1 MKIKINNKLKYLF
14 IAAPLLFASSCK
26 KDFLTTAPDTSLPIE
41 DAFAN
46 PDRILSQV
54 NGIYAGVKNGQF
66 YGGRY
71 LIYNDIRGEDFV
83 VNKPNGVTGLDTW
96 RFNLVSNTNEVVNLW
111 GAIYAAI
118 NRANLVIE
126 GVNANAS
133 LLTPAVAK
141 QYIAEAKFLR
151 GLCYY
156 SALQLYAKPYI
167 TDNGASLGVPLR
179 LKGEKDLTGNDL
191 KRSTVAEVYTQILKD
206 LNEAEPD
213 LALTL
218 PTTAIS
224 TRASRNTAIALKTR
238 IYLAMGNLPS
248 VVTEADKIVS
258 ATAPFKA
265 TTGTPLQLE
274 ANITNV
280 FGGAYVGNATATEAV
295 LSFPMTDLNAP
306 GTQNQLA
313 YYYNVSPNQ
322 AGGNEEYFLNPTGIL
337 ANPVFAAGSTD
348 ARKGLT
354 AVSGANTYLAKFKK
368 PSPYTDYIPVI
379 RYAEVLLNLAEATV
393 VTDPTR
399 SIALLT
405 AVRQRSNPG
414 YVFPATDLLPANL
427 KNTILTERRIELL
440 GEGFRSPDVMRLGAG
455 FTAKSGPQGTAPAIP
470 FNTAGYI
477 WPISAN
483 EVQNNKL
490 IVQN

>member
-14 IAAPLLFASSCK
+14 IAAPILFATSCK

-41 DAFAN
+41 DAFAS

-71 LIYNDIRGEDFV
+71 LIYNDIRGEDFI

-96 RFNLVSNTNEVVNLW
+96 RFNVTSGTNEVVNLW
-111 GAIYAAI
+111 GNVYVAI

-133 LLTPAVAK
+133 ILTPALSR

-151 GLCYY
+151 ALSYY
-156 SALQLYAKPYI
+156 SLLQLYAKPYI
-167 TDNGASLGVPLR
+167 TDAGASLGVPLR
-179 LKGEKDLTGNDL
+179 LKGERDLTGNDL

-218 PTTAIS
+218 TA

-238 IYLAMGNLPS
+238 VYLSMGDLPS
-248 VVTEADKIVS
+248 VITEANKIVS
-258 ATAPFKA
+258 ATAPFVAA
-265 TTGTPLQLE
+265 TGSPLRLE
-274 ANITNV
+274 ANIATV
-280 FGGAYVGNATATEAV
+280 FGGAYTGNATATESA
-295 LSFPMTDLNAP
+295 LSFPMADLDAP

-313 YYYNVSPNQ
+313 FYYNVSPNQ
-322 AGGNEEYFLNPTGIL
+322 AGGNEEFFLNPTGIL
-337 ANPVFAAGSTD
+337 ANAAFATASTD

-354 AVSGANTYLAKFKK
+354 ATSGVNTYLTKFKR
-368 PSPYTDYIPVI
+368 PSPYTDYVPVI

-393 VTDPTR
+393 VTDPSR
-399 SIALLT
+399 SIALLN
-405 AVRQRSNPG
+405 AVRQRSSPAF
-414 YVFPATDLLPANL
+414 VFPATALLPANL
-427 KNTILTERRIELL
+427 KNTILAERRIELL
-440 GEGFRSPDVMRLGAG
+440 GEGFRSPDIMRLGLG
-455 FTAKSGPQGTAPAIP
+455 FAAKSGSQGTAPAIP
-470 FNTAGYI
+470 FNTAGYV
-477 WPISAN
+477 WPISSV
-483 EVQNNKL
+483 EVQNNRL

>member
-1 MKIKINNKLKYLF
+1 MKIKTNNKLKYIL
-14 IAAPLLFASSCK
+14 IGAALLFTTACK
-26 KDFLTTAPDTSLPIE
+26 KDFLDTAPDTALPIE
-41 DAFAN
+41 DSFSSPA
-46 PDRILSQV
+46 RILSQV
-54 NGIYAGVKNGQF
+54 NGIYAGVKSGQF

-71 LIYNDIRGEDFV
+71 LIYNDIRGEDFI

-96 RFNLVSNTNEVVNLW
+96 RFNVTSGTNEVVNLW

-133 LLTPAVAK
+133 LLTPAQVK

-151 GLCYY
+151 AFCYY
-156 SALQLYAKPYI
+156 SLLQLYAKPYI
-167 TDNGASLGVPLR
+167 TDAGASLGVPLR

-191 KRSTVAEVYTQILKD
+191 KRSTVAEVYAQILKD
-206 LNEAEPD
+206 LNEAELD

-218 PTTAIS
+218 VA
-224 TRASRNTAIALKTR
+224 TRASRNTAIAFKTR
-238 IYLAMGNLPS
+238 VYLAMGNLPS
-248 VVTEADKIVS
+248 VVTEANKIVS
-258 ATAPFKA
+258 LTAPFVA
-265 TTGTPLQLE
+265 TSGRANKLE
-274 ANITNV
+274 PNINTV
-280 FGGAYVGNATATEAV
+280 FGGSYAGDEA
-295 LSFPMTDLNAP
+295 LLTFPMADLDAP

-313 YYYNVSPNQ
+313 FYYNVETNG
-322 AGGNEEYFLNPTGIL
+322 AGGGQEFFLNPTGIYSN
-337 ANPVFAAGSTD
+337 AAFAAGSTD

-354 AVSGANTYLAKFKK
+354 TPSGANTYLTKFKK
-368 PSPYTDYIPVI
+368 PSPYTDFVPAI

-393 VTDPTR
+393 VTDPVR

-414 YVFPATDLLPANL
+414 YVFSATDVLPTNL

-440 GEGFRSPDVMRLGAG
+440 GEGFRSPDVMRLGLG
-455 FTAKSGPQGTAPAIP
+455 FAAKSGSQGTAPAIP

-477 WPISAN
+477 WPISSI

>member
-1 MKIKINNKLKYLF
+1 MKININNKIKYLF
-14 IAAPLLFASSCK
+14 VAAPLLFATACK
-26 KDFLTTAPDTSLPIE
+26 KDFLDTAPLTSLPTE
-41 DAFAN
+41 EAFSN
-46 PDRILSQV
+46 PDRILSELRGV
-54 NGIYAGVKNGQF
+54 YAGVKNGNF

-71 LIYNDIRGEDFV
+71 LVYNDIRGEEFI
-83 VNKPNGVTGLDTW
+83 VNKPNGVTNLETW
-96 RFNLVSNTNEVVNLW
+96 RFNLVSNTSEVTGLW

-118 NRANLVIE
+118 NRANIVME
-126 GVNANAS
+126 GITANAAI
-133 LLTPAVAK
+133 LTPALSK
-141 QYIAEAKFLR
+141 QYIAEAKVMRALS
-151 GLCYY
+151 YY
-156 SALQLYAKPYI
+156 SLLQLYAKPYI

-179 LKGEKDLTGNDL
+179 LRAEKDLTGNDL

-218 PTTAIS
+218 TA

-238 IYLAMGNLPS
+238 VYLSMGDLAS
-248 VVTEADKIVS
+248 VVSEANKIVT
-258 ATAPFKA
+258 ATAPFSA
-265 TTGTPLQLE
+265 TTGV
-274 ANITNV
+274 ANRLDASIANV
-280 FGGAYVGNATATEAV
+280 FAGSYVGPEAL
-295 LSFPMTDLNAP
+295 LSFPMTDLDAP

-313 YYYNVSPNQ
+313 YYYNVET
-322 AGGNEEYFLNPTGIL
+322 AGGNQEYFLNSAGIFGN
-337 ANPVFAAGSTD
+337 AAFAAASTD

-354 AVSGANTYLAKFKK
+354 QAVGVNTYLTKFKK

-393 VTDPTR
+393 VSDPTR
-399 SIALLT
+399 SIALLN
-405 AVRQRSNPG
+405 AVRQRSNPS

-440 GEGFRSPDVMRLGAG
+440 GEGFRSPDVMRLGLG
-455 FTAKSGPQGTAPAIP
+455 FAAKSGPQGTAPAIP

-477 WPISAN
+477 WPISAT

-490 IVQN
+490 IVPN

>member
-1 MKIKINNKLKYLF
+1 MKIKINSKIKYLF
-14 IAAPLLFASSCK
+14 VAAPLLFATSCK
-26 KDFLTTAPDTSLPIE
+26 KDFLKTAPDTTLPIE
-41 DAFAN
+41 DAFSTPA
-46 PDRILSQV
+46 RILSQV
-54 NGIYAGVKNGQF
+54 NGVYAGVKVGNF

-71 LIYNDIRGEDFV
+71 LIYNDIRGEEFI
-83 VNKPNGVTGLDTW
+83 VNKPNGVTNLDTW
-96 RFNLVSNTNEVVNLW
+96 RFNVTSNTSEVNNLW
-111 GAIYAAI
+111 GAAYGAI

-133 LLTPAVAK
+133 LITPALSK

-151 GLCYY
+151 ALSYY
-156 SALQLYAKPYI
+156 SLLQLYAKPYI
-167 TDNGASLGVPLR
+167 TDNGASLGLPLR
-179 LKGEKDLTGNDL
+179 LKAEKDLTGNDL

-218 PTTAIS
+218 AA

-238 IYLAMGNLPS
+238 VYLSMGNLS
-248 VVTEADKIVS
+248 AVVTEANKIVT
-258 ATAPFKA
+258 ATAPFSA
-265 TTGTPLQLE
+265 TTGVANKLE
-274 ANITNV
+274 TNIATV
-280 FGGAYVGNATATEAV
+280 FGGSYVGTEA
-295 LSFPMTDLNAP
+295 LLTFPMTDLDAP

-313 YYYNVSPNQ
+313 YYYNLESL
-322 AGGNEEYFLNPTGIL
+322 GGNQEYFLNATGIFGN
-337 ANPVFAAGSTD
+337 AAFAAASTD
-348 ARKGLT
+348 ARKTLTT
-354 AVSGANTYLAKFKK
+354 AVGANTYLTKFKK
-368 PSPYTDYIPVI
+368 PSPYTDYVPVI

-393 VTDPTR
+393 VSDPTR
-399 SIALLT
+399 SIALLN

-414 YVFPATDLLPANL
+414 YIFSATDLLPANL

-440 GEGFRSPDVMRLGAG
+440 GEGFRSPDVMRLGLG
-455 FTAKSGPQGTAPAIP
+455 FAAKSGSQGTAPAIP

-477 WPISAN
+477 WPISAT

>member
-1 MKIKINNKLKYLF
+1 MKIKLNNKIKYLF
-14 IAAPLLFASSCK
+14 VAAPILFATSCK
-26 KDFLTTAPDTSLPIE
+26 KDFLNTAPDTALPIE
-41 DAFAN
+41 DAFSN
-46 PDRILSQV
+46 PARILSQV
-54 NGIYAGVKNGQF
+54 NGIYSGVKNGNF

-96 RFNLVSNTNEVVNLW
+96 RFNLTSQTNEVNNLW
-111 GAIYAAI
+111 GAVYAAI

-126 GVNANAS
+126 GVTANAS
-133 LLTPAVAK
+133 LLTPALSR

-151 GLCYY
+151 ALSYY
-156 SALQLYAKPYI
+156 SLLQLYAKPFI

-179 LKGEKDLTGNDL
+179 LKAEKDLTGNDL
-191 KRSTVAEVYTQILKD
+191 KRSTVAEVYTQVLKD

-213 LALTL
+213 LALTGVA
-218 PTTAIS
+218 TKAT
-224 TRASRNTAIALKTR
+224 RNTAIALKTR
-238 IYLAMGNLPS
+238 VYLSMGNLPS
-248 VVTEADKIVS
+248 VVTEANKIVS
-258 ATAPFKA
+258 TAFPFTA
-265 TTGTPLQLE
+265 TTGRANKLE
-274 ANITNV
+274 ANVTTV
-280 FGGAYVGNATATEAV
+280 FSGNYTGDEA
-295 LSFPMTDLNAP
+295 LLTFPMADLDAP

-313 YYYNVSPNQ
+313 YYYNVETNG
-322 AGGNEEYFLNPTGIL
+322 AGGNQEYFLNPTGIFGN
-337 ANPVFAAGSTD
+337 AAFATGSTD

-354 AVSGANTYLAKFKK
+354 LASGANTYLTKFKR
-368 PSPYTDYIPVI
+368 PSPYTDYVPVI
-379 RYAEVLLNLAEATV
+379 RYAEVLLNLAEASV

-399 SIALLT
+399 AIALLT
-405 AVRQRSNPG
+405 AVRQRSNPT

-440 GEGFRSPDVMRLGAG
+440 GEGLRSPDVMRLGLG
-455 FTAKSGPQGTAPAIP
+455 FVAKSGSQGTAPAIP

-477 WPISAN
+477 WPIASL

>member
-1 MKIKINNKLKYLF
+1 
-14 IAAPLLFASSCK
+14 LLFASSCK
-26 KDFLTTAPDTSLPIE
+26 KGFLTTAPDTSLPIE
-41 DAFAN
+41 EAFAN

-71 LIYNDIRGEDFV
+71 LIYNDIRGEEFI

-126 GVNANAS
+126 GVNTNAS

-151 GLCYY
+151 ALCYY

-218 PTTAIS
+218 TA

-238 IYLAMGNLPS
+238 VYLAMGDLPS
-248 VVTEADKIVS
+248 VVTEANKIVS
-258 ATAPFKA
+258 ATAPFTA
-265 TTGTPLQLE
+265 TTGAPLKLE
-274 ANITNV
+274 ANISNV
-280 FGGAYVGNATATEAV
+280 FGGAYTGNATATEAA
-295 LSFPMTDLNAP
+295 LSFPMADLDAP

-322 AGGNEEYFLNPTGIL
+322 AGGNEEFFLNPTGIL

-348 ARKGLT
+348 ARKNLT
-354 AVSGANTYLAKFKK
+354 GVSGANTYLTKFKR

-393 VTDPTR
+393 VTDPVR

-414 YVFPATDLLPANL
+414 YVFSATDLLPANL

-440 GEGFRSPDVMRLGAG
+440 GEGFRSSDVMRLGAG
-455 FTAKSGPQGTAPAIP
+455 FVAKSGAQGNAPAIP

>member
-1 MKIKINNKLKYLF
+1 MKIKINNKLKYLC
-14 IAAPLLFASSCK
+14 IAAPLFFASSCK
-26 KDFLTTAPDTSLPIE
+26 KDFLNTAPDTSLPIE
-41 DAFAN
+41 DAFSN

-71 LIYNDIRGEDFV
+71 LIYNDIRGEDFI

-96 RFNLVSNTNEVVNLW
+96 RFNVTSGTNEVVNLW
-111 GAIYAAI
+111 GAVYAAI
-118 NRANLVIE
+118 NRANLVID
-126 GVNANAS
+126 GVTANAS
-133 LLTPAVAK
+133 ILTPVLSK

-151 GLCYY
+151 ALSYY
-156 SALQLYAKPYI
+156 SLLQFYAKPYV

-179 LKGEKDLTGNDL
+179 LKGEKDLSGNDL

-218 PTTAIS
+218 AA

-238 IYLAMGNLPS
+238 VYLSMGNLTS
-248 VVTEADKIVS
+248 VVTEANKIVS
-258 ATAPFKA
+258 ATAPFTA
-265 TTGTPLQLE
+265 TTGSPLKLE
-274 ANITNV
+274 SNLATV
-280 FGGAYVGNATATEAV
+280 FGGAYVGNASATEVA
-295 LSFPMTDLNAP
+295 LTFPMADLDAP

-313 YYYNVSPNQ
+313 YYYNVATNG
-322 AGGNEEYFLNPTGIL
+322 AGGFEEFFLNPTGIF
-337 ANPVFAAGSTD
+337 ANAAFAAGSTD
-348 ARKGLT
+348 ARKALT
-354 AVSGANTYLAKFKK
+354 AVSGANTYLTKFKR
-368 PSPYTDYIPVI
+368 PSPYTDYVPVI

-393 VTDPTR
+393 VSDPTR

-414 YVFPATDLLPANL
+414 YVFPAADLLPANL
-427 KNTILTERRIELL
+427 KNTILTERRIEFL
-440 GEGFRSPDVMRLGAG
+440 GEGLRAPDVMRLGLG
-455 FTAKSGPQGTAPAIP
+455 FVAKSGSQGTAPAIP

-477 WPISAN
+477 WPISST
-483 EVQNNKL
+483 EIQNNKL
-490 IVQN
+490 VVQN

>member
-1 MKIKINNKLKYLF
+1 MKIRIDKKLKYLF
-14 IAAPLLFASSCK
+14 IVAPILFVTSCK
-26 KDFLTTAPDTSLPIE
+26 KDFLNTAPDTSLPIE
-41 DAFAN
+41 DSFSNSA
-46 PDRILSQV
+46 RILSQV
-54 NGIYAGVKNGQF
+54 NGIYAGVKSGQF

-71 LIYNDIRGEDFV
+71 LIYNDIRGEDFI

-96 RFNLVSNTNEVVNLW
+96 RFNVTSGTNEVVNLW

-133 LLTPAVAK
+133 ILTPALAK

-151 GLCYY
+151 ALCYH
-156 SALQLYAKPYI
+156 SLLQLYAKPYV

-191 KRSTVAEVYTQILKD
+191 ARSTVAAVYTQILKD

-218 PTTAIS
+218 AA

-238 IYLAMGNLPS
+238 VYLAMGNLPM

-258 ATAPFKA
+258 LAAPFTA
-265 TTGTPLQLE
+265 STGRPNKLE
-274 ANITNV
+274 SNITTV
-280 FGGAYVGNATATEAV
+280 FGGSYVGDEV
-295 LSFPMTDLNAP
+295 LLTFPMADLDAP

-313 YYYNVSPNQ
+313 YYYNVETNG
-322 AGGNEEYFLNPTGIL
+322 AGGNQEFFLNPTGIFGN
-337 ANPVFAAGSTD
+337 AAFAAGSTD

-354 AVSGANTYLAKFKK
+354 TLAGANTYLTKFKK
-368 PSPYTDYIPVI
+368 PSPYTDFIPAI
-379 RYAEVLLNLAEATV
+379 RYAEVLLNLAEAS
-393 VTDPTR
+393 VTSNPAR
-399 SIALLT
+399 AIALLQ
-405 AVRQRSNPG
+405 AVRQRSNPT

-440 GEGFRSPDVMRLGAG
+440 GEGLRSPDIMRLGAG
-455 FTAKSGPQGTAPAIP
+455 FAAKSGSQGTAPAIP

>member
-1 MKIKINNKLKYLF
+1 MKIKINNNIKYLF
-14 IAAPLLFASSCK
+14 VAAPLLFATSCK
-26 KDFLTTAPDTSLPIE
+26 KDFLNTAPDTTLPIE
-41 DAFAN
+41 DAFSTPA
-46 PDRILSQV
+46 RILSQV
-54 NGIYAGVKNGQF
+54 NGVYAGVKAGNF

-71 LIYNDIRGEDFV
+71 LIYNDIRGEEFI
-83 VNKPNGVTGLDTW
+83 VNKPNGVTNLDTW
-96 RFNLVSNTNEVVNLW
+96 RFNVTSNTSEVNNLW
-111 GAIYAAI
+111 GAAYAAV

-126 GVNANAS
+126 GVNANAA
-133 LLTPAVAK
+133 LITPALSR

-151 GLCYY
+151 ALCYY
-156 SALQLYAKPYI
+156 SLLQLYAKPYI
-167 TDNGASLGVPLR
+167 TDNGASLGLPLR
-179 LKGEKDLTGNDL
+179 LKAEKDLTGNDL

-218 PTTAIS
+218 AA

-238 IYLAMGNLPS
+238 VYLSMGNLAS
-248 VVTEADKIVS
+248 VVTEANKIVT
-258 ATAPFKA
+258 ATAPFSA
-265 TTGTPLQLE
+265 TTGVANKLE
-274 ANITNV
+274 TSIATV
-280 FGGAYVGNATATEAV
+280 FGGSYVGTEAL
-295 LSFPMTDLNAP
+295 LSFPMTDLDAP

-313 YYYNVSPNQ
+313 YYYNLESL
-322 AGGNEEYFLNPTGIL
+322 GGNQEYFLNATGIFGN
-337 ANPVFAAGSTD
+337 AAFATASPD
-348 ARKGLT
+348 ARKTLTT
-354 AVSGANTYLAKFKK
+354 AVGANTYLTKFKK
-368 PSPYTDYIPVI
+368 PSPYTDYVPVI

-393 VTDPTR
+393 ISDPAR

-414 YVFPATDLLPANL
+414 YVFPAADLLPANL

-455 FTAKSGPQGTAPAIP
+455 FVAKSGTQGTAPAIP

-477 WPISAN
+477 WPISAT

>member
-1 MKIKINNKLKYLF
+1 MKIKINNNIKYLF
-14 IAAPLLFASSCK
+14 VAAPLLFATSCK
-26 KDFLTTAPDTSLPIE
+26 KDFLNTAPDTTLPIE
-41 DAFAN
+41 AAFSTPA
-46 PDRILSQV
+46 RILSQV
-54 NGIYAGVKNGQF
+54 NGVYAGVKAGNF

-71 LIYNDIRGEDFV
+71 LIYNDIRGEEFI
-83 VNKPNGVTGLDTW
+83 VNKPNGVTNLDTW
-96 RFNLVSNTNEVVNLW
+96 RFNVTSNTSEVNNLW
-111 GAIYAAI
+111 GAAYAAI

-126 GVNANAS
+126 GVNANAA
-133 LLTPAVAK
+133 LITPALSK

-151 GLCYY
+151 ALCYY
-156 SALQLYAKPYI
+156 SLLQLYAKPYI
-167 TDNGASLGVPLR
+167 TDNGASLGLPLR
-179 LKGEKDLTGNDL
+179 LKAEKDLTGNDL

-218 PTTAIS
+218 AA

-238 IYLAMGNLPS
+238 VYLSMGNLAS
-248 VVTEADKIVS
+248 VVTEANKIVS
-258 ATAPFKA
+258 ATAPFSA
-265 TTGTPLQLE
+265 TTGVANKLE
-274 ANITNV
+274 TSIATV
-280 FGGAYVGNATATEAV
+280 FGGSYVGTEAL
-295 LSFPMTDLNAP
+295 LSFPMTDLDAP

-313 YYYNVSPNQ
+313 YYYNLESL
-322 AGGNEEYFLNPTGIL
+322 GGNQEYFLNVSGIFGN
-337 ANPVFAAGSTD
+337 AAFAAASPD
-348 ARKGLT
+348 ARKTLTT
-354 AVSGANTYLAKFKK
+354 AVGTNTYLTKFKK
-368 PSPYTDYIPVI
+368 PSPYTDYVPVI

-393 VTDPTR
+393 VSDPTR

-440 GEGFRSPDVMRLGAG
+440 GEGFRSPDVMRLGLG
-455 FTAKSGPQGTAPAIP
+455 FVAKSGSQGTAPAIP

-477 WPISAN
+477 WPISAT

>member
-14 IAAPLLFASSCK
+14 LAAPFFFATSCK
-26 KDFLTTAPDTSLPIE
+26 KDFLNTAPDTALPIE

-54 NGIYAGVKNGQF
+54 NGVYAGIKNGQY
-66 YGGRY
+66 YGGRF
-71 LIYNDIRGEDFV
+71 LIYNDIRGEEFI

-96 RFNLVSNTNEVVNLW
+96 RFNVTSGTNEVVNLW
-111 GAIYAAI
+111 GAVYAAI

-126 GVNANAS
+126 GVTANSS
-133 LLTPAVAK
+133 LLTPTLTK
-141 QYIAEAKFLR
+141 QYIAEAKFCR
-151 GLCYY
+151 AFCYY
-156 SALQLYAKPYI
+156 SLLQLYAKPYI

-218 PTTAIS
+218 AA
-224 TRASRNTAIALKTR
+224 TRASRNTAIAFKTR
-238 IYLAMGNLPS
+238 VYLSMGNLSS
-248 VVTEADKIVS
+248 VVTEANKIVS
-258 ATAPFKA
+258 ATAPFVAA
-265 TTGTPLQLE
+265 TGSPLKLE
-274 ANITNV
+274 ANITTV
-280 FGGAYVGNATATEAV
+280 FGGAYTGNATATEAA
-295 LSFPMTDLNAP
+295 LSFPMADLDAP

-322 AGGNEEYFLNPTGIL
+322 AGGNEEFFLNPTGIFGN
-337 ANPVFAAGSTD
+337 AAFAAGSTD
-348 ARKGLT
+348 ARKSLT
-354 AVSGANTYLAKFKK
+354 TVSGANTYLSKFKR
-368 PSPYTDYIPVI
+368 PSPYTDYVPAI

-393 VTDPTR
+393 VTDPAR

-405 AVRQRSNPG
+405 AVRQRSNPT
-414 YVFPATDLLPANL
+414 YVFPAADLLPANL

-440 GEGFRSPDVMRLGAG
+440 GEGLRSPDIMRLGLG
-455 FTAKSGPQGTAPAIP
+455 FPAKSGSQGTAPAIP
-470 FNTAGYI
+470 FNTAGYV

>member
-1 MKIKINNKLKYLF
+1 MKIKLNNNIKYF
-14 IAAPLLFASSCK
+14 FAAVPFVFLTSCK
-26 KDFLTTAPDTSLPIE
+26 KDFLNTAPKTQLPIE
-41 DAFAN
+41 EAFST

-66 YGGRY
+66 YGGRF
-71 LIYNDIRGEDFV
+71 LIYNDIRGEDFI

-96 RFNLVSNTNEVVNLW
+96 RFNLTSQTNEVVNLW
-111 GAIYAAI
+111 GAIYSAI

-126 GVNANAS
+126 GVTANAS
-133 LLTPAVAK
+133 LIPAATSK

-151 GLCYY
+151 AFCYY
-156 SALQLYAKPYI
+156 GLLQLYAKPYI
-167 TDNGASLGVPLR
+167 TDNGASLGLPLR
-179 LKGEKDLTGNDL
+179 LKGEKDLTSNDL

-218 PTTAIS
+218 TSNLS
-224 TRASRNTAIALKTR
+224 TRATRNTAIAFKTR
-238 IYLAMGNLPS
+238 VYLSMNNLAA
-248 VVTEADKIVS
+248 VVTEANKIVTL
-258 ATAPFKA
+258 TAPFTA
-265 TTGTPLQLE
+265 TTGTPLRLE
-274 ANITNV
+274 SNVATV
-280 FGGAYVGNATATEAV
+280 FGGAYVGNATATEVA
-295 LSFPMTDLNAP
+295 LTFPMADLDAP

-313 YYYNVSPNQ
+313 YYYNVSTNN
-322 AGGNEEYFLNPTGIL
+322 AGGNEEFFLNPTGIL
-337 ANPVFAAGSTD
+337 ANPAFAAASTD

-354 AVSGANTYLAKFKK
+354 AVSGANTYLTKFKR
-368 PSPYTDYIPVI
+368 PSPYTDFIPAI

-393 VTDPTR
+393 VSDPTR

-405 AVRQRSNPG
+405 AVRQRSNPT

-440 GEGFRSPDVMRLGAG
+440 GEGLRSPDVMRLGLG
-455 FTAKSGPQGTAPAIP
+455 FVAKSGSQGTAPAIP

-477 WPISAN
+477 WPISST
-483 EVQNNKL
+483 EIQNNKL
-490 IVQN
+490 VVQN

>member
-1 MKIKINNKLKYLF
+1 MKIKLNNKLKYLF
-14 IAAPLLFASSCK
+14 IAVPIVFATSCK
-26 KDFLTTAPDTSLPIE
+26 KDFLNTAPDTALPIE
-41 DAFAN
+41 DAFSTSA
-46 PDRILSQV
+46 RILSQV
-54 NGIYAGVKNGQF
+54 NGIYAGVKSGQF

-71 LIYNDIRGEDFV
+71 LIYNDIRGEDFI

-96 RFNLVSNTNEVVNLW
+96 RFNVTSGTNEVVNLW

-126 GVNANAS
+126 GVAANAS
-133 LLTPAVAK
+133 ILTPAVAK
-141 QYIAEAKFLR
+141 QYIAEAKFSR
-151 GLCYY
+151 ALCYY
-156 SALQLYAKPYI
+156 SLLQLYAKPYV

-218 PTTAIS
+218 GA
-224 TRASRNTAIALKTR
+224 TRASRNTAIGLKTR
-238 IYLAMGNLPS
+238 VYLSMGNLAS
-248 VVTEADKIVS
+248 VVTEANKIVS
-258 ATAPFKA
+258 ATAPF
-265 TTGTPLQLE
+265 
-274 ANITNV
+274 
-280 FGGAYVGNATATEAV
+280 TATSGVANKLETNIATVFAGSYIGNEAM
-295 LSFPMTDLNAP
+295 LSLPMADLDAP

-313 YYYNVSPNQ
+313 YYYNVES
-322 AGGNEEYFLNPTGIL
+322 AGGNQEFFLNPTGIL
-337 ANPVFAAGSTD
+337 ANAAFASGSTD

-354 AVSGANTYLAKFKK
+354 AVVGTNTWLTKFKK

-393 VTDPTR
+393 TSDPVR

-440 GEGFRSPDVMRLGAG
+440 GEGFRSPDVMRLGLG
-455 FTAKSGPQGTAPAIP
+455 FAAKSGTQGSAPAIP

-477 WPISAN
+477 WPISST

>member
-1 MKIKINNKLKYLF
+1 MKIKINNKVKYLF
-14 IAAPLLFASSCK
+14 LVAPFFFATSCK
-26 KDFLTTAPDTSLPIE
+26 KNFLDAAPDTSLPIE
-41 DAFAN
+41 DAFSN
-46 PDRILSQV
+46 PSRILSQV

-96 RFNLVSNTNEVVNLW
+96 RFNLTSNTNEVVNLW
-111 GAIYAAI
+111 GAVYAAI

-151 GLCYY
+151 ALCYY
-156 SALQLYAKPYI
+156 SLLQLYAKPYI
-167 TDNGASLGVPLR
+167 TDAGASLGVPLR

-218 PTTAIS
+218 TA
-224 TRASRNTAIALKTR
+224 TRASRNTAIAFKTR
-238 IYLAMGNLPS
+238 VYLSMGNLPA
-248 VVTEADKIVS
+248 VVTEANKIVS
-258 ATAPFKA
+258 ATAPFQA
-265 TTGTPLQLE
+265 TTGAPLKLE
-274 ANITNV
+274 SNV
-280 FGGAYVGNATATEAV
+280 TTLFGGTYTGNATATEVA
-295 LSFPMTDLNAP
+295 LTLPMADLDAP

-313 YYYNVSPNQ
+313 YYYNVTPNG
-322 AGGNEEYFLNPTGIL
+322 AGGNEEYFLNPTGIFGN
-337 ANPVFAAGSTD
+337 AAFAAASTD

-354 AVSGANTYLAKFKK
+354 TVSGANTYLTKFKR

-393 VTDPTR
+393 VTDPVR

-414 YVFPATDLLPANL
+414 YVFPAADLLPANL

-440 GEGFRSPDVMRLGAG
+440 GEGLRSPDVMRLGAN
-455 FTAKSGPQGTAPAIP
+455 FVAKSGSQGTAPAIP
-470 FNTAGYI
+470 FNTSGYI

>member
-1 MKIKINNKLKYLF
+1 MKIKINNKIKYLF
-14 IAAPLLFASSCK
+14 IAAPFLFATSCK
-26 KDFLTTAPDTSLPIE
+26 KDFLTTAPDTALPIE
-41 DAFAN
+41 DAFSN

-66 YGGRY
+66 LGGRY
-71 LIYNDIRGEDFV
+71 QIYSDIRGEDFV

-96 RFNLVSNTNEVVNLW
+96 RFNVTSGTNEVVNLW
-111 GAIYAAI
+111 GAVYAAI

-133 LLTPAVAK
+133 KLTPALAK

-151 GLCYY
+151 ALSYY
-156 SALQLYAKPYI
+156 SLLQLYAKPYI

-179 LKGEKDLTGNDL
+179 LKGEKDLSSNDL

-206 LNEAEPD
+206 LDEAEPD

-218 PTTAIS
+218 TA

-238 IYLAMGNLPS
+238 VYLSMGNLTA
-248 VVTEADKIVS
+248 VVTEANKIVS
-258 ATAPFKA
+258 ATAPFSA
-265 TTGTPLQLE
+265 TTGAPLKLE
-274 ANITNV
+274 SNIATV
-280 FGGAYVGNATATEAV
+280 FGGAYVGNASATETA
-295 LSFPMTDLNAP
+295 LTFPMADLDAP

-313 YYYNVSPNQ
+313 YYYNVATNN
-322 AGGNEEYFLNPTGIL
+322 AGGNEEFFLNPTGIF
-337 ANPVFAAGSTD
+337 ANAAFAAGSTD

-354 AVSGANTYLAKFKK
+354 AVSGGNTYLTKFKR
-368 PSPYTDYIPVI
+368 PSPYTDYVPVI

-393 VTDPTR
+393 TTDPTR

-414 YVFPATDLLPANL
+414 YVFSATDLLPANL

-440 GEGFRSPDVMRLGAG
+440 GEGFRSPDVMRQGLG
-455 FTAKSGPQGTAPAIP
+455 FVAKSGSQGTAPAIP

-477 WPISAN
+477 WPISSV

>member
-1 MKIKINNKLKYLF
+1 MKIKLNQNIKYLF
-14 IAAPLLFASSCK
+14 LAVPLLFATSCK
-26 KDFLTTAPDTSLPIE
+26 KDFLNTAPDTSLPIE
-41 DAFAN
+41 DAFST

-71 LIYNDIRGEDFV
+71 LIYNDIRGEEFI

-96 RFNLVSNTNEVVNLW
+96 RFNVTSGTNEVVNLW
-111 GAIYAAI
+111 GAVYAAI

-133 LLTPAVAK
+133 LLTPAIAK
-141 QYIAEAKFLR
+141 QYVAEAKFLR
-151 GLCYY
+151 AFCYY
-156 SALQLYAKPYI
+156 SLLQLYAKPYI

-179 LKGEKDLTGNDL
+179 LKGEKDLLGNDL

-218 PTTAIS
+218 TA
-224 TRASRNTAIALKTR
+224 TRASRNTAIAFKTR
-238 IYLAMGNLPS
+238 VYLSMNNLPA
-248 VVTEADKIVS
+248 VVTEANKIVT
-258 ATAPFKA
+258 ATAPFSA
-265 TTGTPLQLE
+265 TTGAPLKLE
-274 ANITNV
+274 ASIANV
-280 FGGAYVGNATATEAV
+280 FGGAYIGTATATESA
-295 LSFPMTDLNAP
+295 LSFPMADLDAP

-313 YYYNVSPNQ
+313 YYYNVSTNN
-322 AGGNEEYFLNPTGIL
+322 AGGNEEFFLNPTGIFGN
-337 ANPVFAAGSTD
+337 AAFAATSTD

-354 AVSGANTYLAKFKK
+354 TVSGANTYLTKFKK
-368 PSPYTDYIPVI
+368 PSPYTDYVPVI

-393 VTDPTR
+393 VTDPVR
-399 SIALLT
+399 SIALLN
-405 AVRQRSNPG
+405 AVRQRSNPS

-427 KNTILTERRIELL
+427 KNTILAERRIELL
-440 GEGFRSPDVMRLGAG
+440 GEGFRSPDIMRLGLN
-455 FTAKSGPQGTAPAIP
+455 FPAKSGTQGSAPAIP

-477 WPISAN
+477 WPISST
-483 EVQNNKL
+483 EIQNNKL

>member
-1 MKIKINNKLKYLF
+1 MKIKINNKVKYLF
-14 IAAPLLFASSCK
+14 LVAPFFFATSCK
-26 KDFLTTAPDTSLPIE
+26 KDFLNAAPDTSLPIE
-41 DAFAN
+41 DAFSN
-46 PDRILSQV
+46 PARILSQV
-54 NGIYAGVKNGQF
+54 NGVYAGVKNGQF

-96 RFNLVSNTNEVVNLW
+96 RFNLTSNTNEVVNLW
-111 GAIYAAI
+111 GAVYAAV

-141 QYIAEAKFLR
+141 QYVAEAKFLR
-151 GLCYY
+151 ALCYY
-156 SALQLYAKPYI
+156 SLLQLYAKPYI

-213 LALTL
+213 LAVSLVG
-218 PTTAIS
+218 P
-224 TRASRNTAIALKTR
+224 TRASRNTAIAFKTR
-238 IYLAMGNLPS
+238 VYLSMGNLPA
-248 VVTEADKIVS
+248 VVTEANKIVS
-258 ATAPFKA
+258 ATAPFQA
-265 TTGTPLQLE
+265 TTGANYKLE
-274 ANITNV
+274 ANIATV
-280 FGGAYVGNATATEAV
+280 FGGTYVGAEAV
-295 LSFPMTDLNAP
+295 LSLPMADLDAP

-313 YYYNVSPNQ
+313 YYYNVFPNG
-322 AGGNEEYFLNPTGIL
+322 AGGNEEYFLNPTGIFGN
-337 ANPVFAAGSTD
+337 AAFAAASTD

-354 AVSGANTYLAKFKK
+354 TVSGANTYLTKFKR

-393 VTDPTR
+393 VTDPVR
-399 SIALLT
+399 SIALLN

-455 FTAKSGPQGTAPAIP
+455 FVAKSGSQGTAPAIP

>member
-14 IAAPLLFASSCK
+14 IAAPMVFASSCK
-26 KDFLTTAPDTSLPIE
+26 KDFLNTAPQTALPIE
-41 DAFAN
+41 DAFSN

-71 LIYNDIRGEDFV
+71 LIYNDIRGEDFI

-96 RFNLVSNTNEVVNLW
+96 RFNVTSGTNEVVNLW
-111 GAIYAAI
+111 GAVYAAI

-126 GVNANAS
+126 GVAANAS
-133 LLTPAVAK
+133 ILTPVVSK

-151 GLCYY
+151 ALSYY
-156 SALQLYAKPYI
+156 SLLQFYAKPYV

-218 PTTAIS
+218 PA

-238 IYLAMGNLPS
+238 VYLSMGNLAS
-248 VVTEADKIVS
+248 VVTEANKIVS
-258 ATAPFKA
+258 ATAPFAA
-265 TTGTPLQLE
+265 TTGTPLKLE
-274 ANITNV
+274 SNLATV
-280 FGGAYVGNATATEAV
+280 FGGAYVGNASATEVA
-295 LSFPMTDLNAP
+295 LTFPMADLDAP

-313 YYYNVSPNQ
+313 YYYNVATNG
-322 AGGNEEYFLNPTGIL
+322 AGGNEEFFLNPTGIF
-337 ANPVFAAGSTD
+337 ANAAFAAGSTD

-354 AVSGANTYLAKFKK
+354 AVSGANTYLTKFKR
-368 PSPYTDYIPVI
+368 PSPYTDYVPVI

-393 VTDPTR
+393 VSDPTR

-414 YVFPATDLLPANL
+414 YVFPAADLLPANL
-427 KNTILTERRIELL
+427 KNTILAERRIEFL
-440 GEGFRSPDVMRLGAG
+440 GEGLRAPDIMRLGLG
-455 FTAKSGPQGTAPAIP
+455 FVAKSGSQGTAPAIP

-477 WPISAN
+477 WPISST
-483 EVQNNKL
+483 EIQNNKL
-490 IVQN
+490 VVQN

>member
-1 MKIKINNKLKYLF
+1 MKIKLNNKIKYLF
-14 IAAPLLFASSCK
+14 VAAPILFATSCK
-26 KDFLTTAPDTSLPIE
+26 KDFLNTAPDTALPIE
-41 DAFAN
+41 DAFSN
-46 PDRILSQV
+46 PARILSQV
-54 NGIYAGVKNGQF
+54 NGIYAGVKNGNF

-96 RFNLVSNTNEVVNLW
+96 RFNLTSQTNEVNNLW
-111 GAIYAAI
+111 GAVYAAV

-126 GVNANAS
+126 GVTANAS
-133 LLTPAVAK
+133 LLTPALSK

-151 GLCYY
+151 ALSYY
-156 SALQLYAKPYI
+156 SLLQLYAKPYI

-179 LKGEKDLTGNDL
+179 LKAEKDLTGNDL

-213 LALTL
+213 LALTGVA
-218 PTTAIS
+218 TKAT
-224 TRASRNTAIALKTR
+224 RNTAIALKTR
-238 IYLAMGNLPS
+238 VYLSMGNLPS
-248 VVTEADKIVS
+248 VVTEANKIVS
-258 ATAPFKA
+258 TTFPFTA
-265 TTGTPLQLE
+265 TTGRANKLE
-274 ANITNV
+274 ANVTTV
-280 FGGAYVGNATATEAV
+280 FNGNYTGDEA
-295 LSFPMTDLNAP
+295 LLTFPMADLDAP

-313 YYYNVSPNQ
+313 YYYNVETNG
-322 AGGNEEYFLNPTGIL
+322 AGGNQEFFLNPTGIFGN
-337 ANPVFAAGSTD
+337 AAFATGSTD

-354 AVSGANTYLAKFKK
+354 LASGANTYLTKFKR
-368 PSPYTDYIPVI
+368 PSPYTDYVPVI
-379 RYAEVLLNLAEATV
+379 RYAEVLLNLAEASV

-399 SIALLT
+399 AIALLT
-405 AVRQRSNPG
+405 AVRQRSNPT
-414 YVFPATDLLPANL
+414 YAFPATDLLPANL

-440 GEGFRSPDVMRLGAG
+440 GEGLRSPDVMRLGLG
-455 FTAKSGPQGTAPAIP
+455 FVAKSGSQGTAPAIP

-477 WPISAN
+477 WPIASL

>member
-1 MKIKINNKLKYLF
+1 MKIKINNKVKYLF
-14 IAAPLLFASSCK
+14 LVAPFFFATSCK
-26 KDFLTTAPDTSLPIE
+26 KDFLNAAPDTSLPIE
-41 DAFAN
+41 DAFSN
-46 PDRILSQV
+46 PARILSQV
-54 NGIYAGVKNGQF
+54 NGVYAGVKNGQF

-71 LIYNDIRGEDFV
+71 LIYSDIRGEDFV

-96 RFNLVSNTNEVVNLW
+96 RFNLTSNTNEVVNLW
-111 GAIYAAI
+111 GAVYAAV

-141 QYIAEAKFLR
+141 QYVAEAKFLR
-151 GLCYY
+151 ALCYY
-156 SALQLYAKPYI
+156 SLLQLYAKPYI

-179 LKGEKDLTGNDL
+179 LRGEKDLTGNDL

-213 LALTL
+213 LALAL
-218 PTTAIS
+218 AA
-224 TRASRNTAIALKTR
+224 TRASRNTAIAFKTR
-238 IYLAMGNLPS
+238 VYLSMGNLPA
-248 VVTEADKIVS
+248 VVTEANKIVS
-258 ATAPFKA
+258 ATAPFQA
-265 TTGTPLQLE
+265 TTGVPYKLD
-274 ANITNV
+274 ANIATV
-280 FGGAYVGNATATEAV
+280 FGGTYVGAEAV
-295 LSFPMTDLNAP
+295 LSLPMADLDAP

-313 YYYNVSPNQ
+313 YYYNVTPNG
-322 AGGNEEYFLNPTGIL
+322 AGGNEEFFLNPTGIFGN
-337 ANPVFAAGSTD
+337 AAFAAASTD

-354 AVSGANTYLAKFKK
+354 TVSGANTYLTKFKR

-393 VTDPTR
+393 VTDPVR
-399 SIALLT
+399 SIALLN

-455 FTAKSGPQGTAPAIP
+455 FVAKSGSQGTAPAIP